1 MEIFDVIVSLFEP
14 LEGVSYAVAPF
25 VLSAIA
31 GLPGMIQ
38 QVGAATDM
46 ERQARRD
53 EARGKADARRG
64 RAMLARARRGELEFA
79 PKRQKFSKYFTD
91 AYEDS
96 LSRASEAAAA
106 EARDQT
112 LATSATGTM
121 DPRTRMALMAQ
132 TGGMG
137 AAARQDALEGLS
149 QRRAAAR
156 TLGRVATDTETS
168 NVDAFNEQMQKE
180 IQRGQAFERS
190 GQLAARAGRDA
201 QRLAK
206 SARRQALT
214 GFLMDTAAGA
224 LTEGLTKNKSI
235 PGTDSPEMLDP
246 TTDARVERP
255 LVTPEAPFGEQV
267 MVNTTLDQG
276 GGVITQP
283 LGGSTDYTGGFG
295 PTGDFPFLPGNNA
308 QGGRIKKYQQGGS
321 LERMM
326 AAIQGDDLSS
336 RLNPMSIYMD
346 RIEETPYTTFGR
358 EEEENEDADLRK
370 IIDQAIA
377 DYNKKQKEEEDLV
390 KKGNDPEKET
400 ETKEAP
406 KTEEAPDTEKAEETE
421 EAPDTEEAAE
431 TAETEQAEETEEA
444 AETEEGAM
452 GMKYMGEEG
461 FKTEGEF
468 NHDTNKKAVIDEEDG
483 TKEAELT
490 GGELVF
496 NPKQANTM
504 EKLIEENNPRGLL
517 KFLKNLLSKPQFKD

>member
-14 LEGVSYAVAPF
+14 LEGVSYFVAPF

-96 LSRASEAAAA
+96 LSRAGEAAAA

-121 DPRTRMALMAQ
+121 DPRARMALMAQ
-132 TGGMG
+132 TGNMG
-137 AAARQDALEGLS
+137 AAAREDALAGLT

-206 SARRQALT
+206 SARRQAFT

-224 LTEGLTKNKSI
+224 LTQGLTNKKSI
-235 PGTDSPEMLDP
+235 PGTKSAEDLGLTMLGADVSVDAPIVGSDAFGLQDSAFGSGGLSGATLGVDNSAFQNLGLSPL
-246 TTDARVERP
+246 ER
-255 LVTPEAPFGEQV
+255 LQAG
-267 MVNTTLDQG
+267 L
-276 GGVITQP
+276 
-283 LGGSTDYTGGFG
+283 
-295 PTGDFPFLPGNNA
+295 PTGDDGL
-308 QGGRIKKYQQGGS
+308 RIKKYDEGGS
-321 LERMM
+321 IDRMM
-326 AAIQGDDLSS
+326 AAIQGDPLSS
-336 RLNPMSIYMD
+336 RLDPMSIYMD
-346 RIEETPYTTFGR
+346 RIEKTPYTTFG
-358 EEEENEDADLRK
+358 EEDDEDADLRK
-370 IIDQAIA
+370 IIDQAVE
-377 DYNKKQKEEEDLV
+377 DYNKKQEEEKDAV
-390 KKGNDPEKET
+390 KEGDDTEEETTTEETAADETSET
-400 ETKEAP
+400 EEVETQDEGEAE
-406 KTEEAPDTEKAEETE
+406 TEEDSETE
-421 EAPDTEEAAE
+421 EAT
-431 TAETEQAEETEEA
+431 ETEEA
-444 AETEEGAM
+444 AM

-504 EKLIEENNPRGLL
+504 EKLIKENNPKGLL
-517 KFLKNLLSKPQFKD
+517 RFLKNLLSKPQFKD

>member
-14 LEGVSYAVAPF
+14 LEGVSYFVAPF

-96 LSRASEAAAA
+96 LSRAGEAAAA

-121 DPRTRMALMAQ
+121 DPRARMALMAQ
-132 TGGMG
+132 TGNMG
-137 AAARQDALEGLS
+137 AAAREDALAGLT

-180 IQRGQAFERS
+180 IARGQAFERS

-206 SARRQALT
+206 SARRQAFT

-224 LTEGLTKNKSI
+224 LTEGLTKKKSI
-235 PGTDSPEMLDP
+235 PGTPSEEMLTPNEVIDP
-246 TTDARVERP
+246 RASRP
-255 LVTPEAPFGEQV
+255 LVTPELGF
-267 MVNTTLDQG
+267 DQG
-276 GGVITQP
+276 QQVVTPLDMGDGGVNIGLTSP
-283 LGGSTDYTGGFG
+283 TDYTGGFG
-295 PTGDFPFLPGNNA
+295 NTEEFPFLPNNA
-308 QGGRIKKYQQGGS
+308 QGGRIKKYDEGGS
-321 LERMM
+321 IDRMM
-326 AAIQGDDLSS
+326 AAIQGDPLSS
-336 RLNPMSIYMD
+336 RLDPMSIYMD
-346 RIEETPYTTFGR
+346 RIEKTPYTTFG
-358 EEEENEDADLRK
+358 EEDDEDADLRK
-370 IIDQAIA
+370 IIDQAVE
-377 DYNKKQKEEEDLV
+377 DYNKKQEEEKDAV
-390 KKGNDPEKET
+390 KEGDDTEEETTTEETAADETSET
-400 ETKEAP
+400 EEVETQDEGEAE
-406 KTEEAPDTEKAEETE
+406 TEEDSETE
-421 EAPDTEEAAE
+421 EAR
-431 TAETEQAEETEEA
+431 ETEEA
-444 AETEEGAM
+444 AM

-504 EKLIEENNPRGLL
+504 EKLIKENNPKGLL
-517 KFLKNLLSKPQFKD
+517 RFLKNLLSKPQFKD

>member
-1 MEIFDVIVSLFEP
+1 MEIFDVIVGLFEP
-14 LEGVSYAVAPF
+14 LEGVSYFVGPF
-25 VLSAIA
+25 LLNAIS

-38 QVGAATDM
+38 QMGAATDM

-53 EARGKADARRG
+53 EARGQADARRG
-64 RAMLARARRGELEFA
+64 RAMLERARRGELDFA

-96 LSRASEAAAA
+96 LSRAGEAAAA
-106 EARDQT
+106 EAREQS

-132 TGGMG
+132 SGGMG
-137 AAARQDALEGLS
+137 AAAREDALAGLT
-149 QRRAAAR
+149 QRRAAAKQ
-156 TLGRVATDTETS
+156 LGRVATDTETS

-214 GFLMDTAAGA
+214 GFLMDTAAA
-224 LTEGLTKNKSI
+224 GLGEKLAKKKKKSI
-235 PGTDSPEMLDP
+235 DGTDSEEMMEGSDG
-246 TTDARVERP
+246 TTE
-255 LVTPEAPFGEQV
+255 
-267 MVNTTLDQG
+267 TTKNAGGRRNFLAG
-276 GGVITQP
+276 GGSGMGGLFP
-283 LGGSTDYTGGFG
+283 GGGSGMGGLMQQQGIDVLAGFA
-295 PTGDFPFLPGNNA
+295 N
-308 QGGRIKKYQQGGS
+308 GGRMKMYDEGGS
-321 LERMM
+321 IERMM
-326 AAIQGDDLSS
+326 AAIQGDALSS
-336 RLNPMSIYMD
+336 RLDPMEIYMK
-346 RIEETPYTTFGR
+346 RIEDTPYTKVD
-358 EEEENEDADLRK
+358 ELVNDENLRG

-377 DYNKKQKEEEDLV
+377 DYNKKQEEEKAAANEDESA
-390 KKGNDPEKET
+390 DET
-400 ETKEAP
+400 S
-406 KTEEAPDTEKAEETE
+406 
-421 EAPDTEEAAE
+421 
-431 TAETEQAEETEEA
+431 ETEQGETQEAPEENP
-444 AETEEGAM
+444 EGAM

-496 NPKQANTM
+496 NPKQADTM
-504 EKLIEENNPRGLL
+504 EKLIEENNPKGLL